1 MQPPICL
8 WVSLELAGACCHTL
22 PPTTF
27 MGSKV
32 CPHCPVGLTCGFF
45 IVVFLWV
52 PEKTA
57 FQETCG
63 KAFWKPWC
71 PFLLRTFPLEA
82 GSQAKVTHDTG
93 SSSCNHTRREHTV
106 LRLPDSPPFPSS
118 PIPPLIAS
126 GVSKA
131 AEVPDNPSSASE
143 QILDQFMEITTNR
156 KPNSK
161 TRKQMPVPIFSV
173 SVCQLSLGVCW
184 GQDPAELSTG
194 AVCSPQRGQHL
205 SHDSGPHPAVCSVP
219 GAESGAQG
227 KQ

>member
-32 CPHCPVGLTCGFF
+32 CPHRPVGLTCGFF
-45 IVVFLWV
+45 LVVFLWV
-52 PEKTA
+52 PEKTG

-82 GSQAKVTHDTG
+82 GSQVKVTHDTG
-93 SSSCNHTRREHTV
+93 RSSCNHTRREHTV

-118 PIPPLIAS
+118 PIPPLRAS
-126 GVSKA
+126 GVSEA
-131 AEVPDNPSSASE
+131 AEVPDNPSSASK
-143 QILDQFMEITTNR
+143 QTLDQFSGIITNR
-156 KPNSK
+156 KTNSK
-161 TRKQMPVPIFSV
+161 TRRQMSSTYFLWVGMSAFFGSMLGFRILQNSV
-173 SVCQLSLGVCW
+173 QGQSALHSVVSI
-184 GQDPAELSTG
+184 
-194 AVCSPQRGQHL
+194 
-205 SHDSGPHPAVCSVP
+205 
-219 GAESGAQG
+219 
-227 KQ
+227 